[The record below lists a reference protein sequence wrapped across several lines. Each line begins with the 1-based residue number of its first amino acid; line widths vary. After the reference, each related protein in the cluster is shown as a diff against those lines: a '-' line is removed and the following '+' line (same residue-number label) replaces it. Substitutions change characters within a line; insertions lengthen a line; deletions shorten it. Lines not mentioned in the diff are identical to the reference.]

1 MKRFFGL
8 FLVIAAI
15 ASCAEKTIEEPEN
28 LIPESKM
35 VDILYDLA
43 IINAAKQTNA
53 NVLVENNVRTMPYL
67 FTKYKIDSVQFADSN
82 TYYAADPI
90 AYEGLYKEVQSK
102 LDTIKK
108 QVESKNLFKADS
120 IAKSKEKKKPKT
132 VPLKASQK

>member
-8 FLVIAAI
+8 FLVIATM

-35 VDILYDLA
+35 VAILYDLA
-43 IINAAKQTNA
+43 IINAAKQTNS

-82 TYYAADPI
+82 IYYAADPI
-90 AYEGLYKEVQSK
+90 AYEALYKEVQTK
-102 LDTIKK
+102 LDTIKT
-108 QVESKNLFKADS
+108 QFERKNLFKADS
-120 IAKSKEKKKPKT
+120 IAISKEKKKPKT
-132 VPLKASQK
+132 TPLKEPQK